1 MRINYQR
8 LPSGGMVE
16 LKVGLIN
23 LLFYQLR
30 LYVRLEKMI
39 VFELVDHFI
48 NLDKS
53 LSAEGFQLTAVAKIL
68 THPSGITES
77 KNVIDDLVNLL
88 SFATGTYVSPA
99 YLDVYRIDGT
109 RIYSEIQPVR
119 THKYRDTP
127 LIDCRFNTSDLVR
140 FLEKSYPSY
149 RNLVGKLKLNVALD
163 NCNMSELSPTL
174 DIRFIVTFIGLESL
188 LQRLQNHLPYKAQRH
203 RFVRALLIN
212 LHLAKKES
220 LVLSRLRRA
229 LAYYNLTDRAG
240 VSKDIQSGGRPN
252 YEQIRNRLVHSG
264 TWPKNVEPLQSYVSL
279 LNLYERL
286 LLAILDYRDYFID
299 KSMDYKRRIV
309 D

>member
-1 MRINYQR
+1 MTSPLTYRTISCIGTASFRDGYGVTLPFFIECKANGEIEIRTSGSDSSVNSELHRRLRQKCQFRGTTSEGAAINSSTMQLFGESDSYRSGQFSFSFRFFLIGKMRINYQR

-16 LKVGLIN
+16 LKVGL
-23 LLFYQLR
+23 
-30 LYVRLEKMI
+30 
-39 VFELVDHFI
+39 I

-212 LHLAKKES
+212 LH
-220 LVLSRLRRA
+220 
-229 LAYYNLTDRAG
+229 
-240 VSKDIQSGGRPN
+240 
-252 YEQIRNRLVHSG
+252 
-264 TWPKNVEPLQSYVSL
+264 
-279 LNLYERL
+279 
-286 LLAILDYRDYFID
+286 
-299 KSMDYKRRIV
+299 
-309 D
+309 